1 VVPRYLDIVKE
12 AVHDLITS
20 VDSLLTS
27 LSKYGLS
34 KVVPLQAVNDC
45 SKTPNCGTPSCP
57 KIAIPQN
64 PSHQSARFRQE
75 GKYFWNIPSGSPGPV
90 TGTCE
95 LLRSTETKGPTWLS
109 NNSGTRWNMLSPQ
122 RHSLIKERLTLR
134 MPESWRNRVTDR
146 KLSKWLNSLPDS
158 LAADSGG
165 GLFRCSFAL
174 TWEEFSRLKHQSS
187 LLGMQS
193 STLVRR
199 LIATHIEGFKSAADR
214 QRPSAPP
221 KVTATAKRPSGE
233 HANTSAVSHLSGIPS
248 ERECKEAFKTYVSD
262 LERVARSGLP
272 ESGEA
277 QMRLARIREAP
288 IINY

>member
-1 VVPRYLDIVKE
+1 MERPHAPKLRSRKIRRIKARVSAKKGSTFG
-12 AVHDLITS
+12 TS
-20 VDSLLTS
+20 QAGLL
-27 LSKYGLS
+27 
-34 KVVPLQAVNDC
+34 
-45 SKTPNCGTPSCP
+45 
-57 KIAIPQN
+57 
-64 PSHQSARFRQE
+64 
-75 GKYFWNIPSGSPGPV
+75 GPV

-95 LLRSTETKGPTWLS
+95 LLRSTETEGPTWLS

-134 MPESWRNRVTDR
+134 MPESWRNHVTDR